1 MGTALPFFHGHGVRI
16 HVARPP
22 VRAHPGQYRRGEGMT
37 SSRPLRVC
45 LVDGPFGPH
54 LSRHGH
60 EVLELHPPPGIHD
73 IAALLD
79 ERGFTPD
86 LLLHTEQLGRRV
98 VLRGVQNLPCRTA
111 LWSVDSHLNAHW
123 QAHYGRLFDAVFT
136 TQRHLAGLFSENGSS
151 VALWLPWFGYRRP
164 FRPFCDRGIEV
175 GFVGRLGPQ
184 RPVRGYFA
192 DFLRSGFGARVA
204 TDLTAED
211 MSAMYADT
219 RLAPNEALF
228 GEINF
233 RLFETLSVGCL
244 GLTPAV
250 EDLAGLFEVGREV
263 ETYDSGWDLSEK
275 LRYYQARPD
284 TAEALARAGH
294 AAIAARHLAGH
305 RAEAFLLAMREAPG
319 RVRDAGRARLS
330 FHLALLGLMEAGLFP
345 DLAHGVETFLSRRAD
360 DPLAVAGLL
369 RLFRL
374 RGENTRLV
382 ELCKVVAARA
392 QAGGGDGRDPF
403 LMATAGLA
411 ALAAGA
417 FPLARILIR
426 PLWAGG
432 HPPAHAGRGGETP
445 RDICLLCAARLREAG
460 RVVRRGFVF
469 DADRHVPQT
478 AVEALIL
485 AHSLSPDD
493 LTVIRA
499 LDAALAPYRGVEQVR
514 LGLLSTLSLH
524 NPGDWRLA
532 LRLAQVNARMFR
544 LNQAGEELALARD
557 LARKAGEEKRFA
569 AMGQGLGLGRPGRGT
584 GGGEA

>member
-1 MGTALPFFHGHGVRI
+1 MTFSRPVRI
-16 HVARPP
+16 
-22 VRAHPGQYRRGEGMT
+22 
-37 SSRPLRVC
+37 C

-54 LSRHGH
+54 LGRHGH
-60 EVLELHPPPGIHD
+60 EVLELRPSPGIHD

-79 ERGFTPD
+79 ERGFAPD

-136 TQRHLAGLFSENGSS
+136 TQRHLAGLFSDSGSP
-151 VALWLPWFGYRRP
+151 AAIWLPWFGYRRP
-164 FRPFCDRGIEV
+164 FRPFADRGIEV

-184 RPVRGYFA
+184 RPVRGHFA
-192 DFLRSGFGARVA
+192 DFLRSGFGARIA
-204 TDLTAED
+204 SDLPTQD
-211 MSAMYADT
+211 MFEMYADT

-233 RLFETLSVGCL
+233 RLFETLSAGCL

-250 EDLAGLFEVGREV
+250 EDLDGLFETGREV
-263 ETYDSGWDLSEK
+263 ETYDSGWDLREK
-275 LRYYQARPD
+275 LRFYQARPD
-284 TAEALARAGH
+284 KAEVLARAGH

-305 RAEAFLLAMREAPG
+305 RAESFLAAMREAPG

-345 DLAHGVETFLSRRAD
+345 DMAHEVETFLSRRAD
-360 DPLAVAGLL
+360 DPRAVAGLV

-374 RGENTRLV
+374 RGENNRLV
-382 ELCKVVAARA
+382 ELCKVVAARQ
-392 QAGGGDGRDPF
+392 QAGGEIGRDPF
-403 LMATAGLA
+403 LMVTAGLA

-417 FPLARILIR
+417 VSLAGILVR
-426 PLWAGG
+426 GLRADG
-432 HPPAHAGRGGETP
+432 HAPGFAGRGGEP
-445 RDICLLCAARLREAG
+445 SRDICLLCAARLREAG

-485 AHSLSPDD
+485 AHSLCPHD

-514 LGLLSTLSLH
+514 LGLLSILSLH
-524 NPGDWRLA
+524 NPKDWRLA

-544 LNQAGEELALARD
+544 LDPAGEELALARD

-569 AMGQGLGLGRPGRGT
+569 AMGQGLGFGPHDCGI
-584 GGGEA
+584 GGSEV

>member
-1 MGTALPFFHGHGVRI
+1 
-16 HVARPP
+16 
-22 VRAHPGQYRRGEGMT
+22 
-37 SSRPLRVC
+37 
-45 LVDGPFGPH
+45 
-54 LSRHGH
+54 
-60 EVLELHPPPGIHD
+60 
-73 IAALLD
+73 LD

-345 DLAHGVETFLSRRAD
+345 DLAHVWETFLSRRAD
-360 DPLAVAGLL
+360 ILWLSPDCCGFSGCAGK
-369 RLFRL
+369 
-374 RGENTRLV
+374 TP
-382 ELCKVVAARA
+382 
-392 QAGGGDGRDPF
+392 AGGIVQGRRGQGAGRRGDRARSVPHGHGR
-403 LMATAGLA
+403 AA
-411 ALAAGA
+411 ALAAGL
-417 FPLARILIR
+417 FPCPGFWSA
-426 PLWAGG
+426 A
-432 HPPAHAGRGGETP
+432 AGRGPFTGYAGRSGETP
-445 RDICLLCAARLREAG
+445 RDICLLCAARMREAG

-485 AHSLSPDD
+485 AHSLSPDA

-514 LGLLSTLSLH
+514 LGLLSALSLH

-532 LRLAQVNARMFR
+532 LRLAQVTARMFR
-544 LNQAGEELALARD
+544 LDQAGEELTLARA
-557 LARKAGEEKRFA
+557 LARKAGEEERFA
-569 AMGQGLGLGRPGRGT
+569 AMGQGLGLGRHDVKRRGRSVGARRGSGKPRDKRRRARWFPWPAARLRSGCDGAGLLLFRRGGVRMAFAAGHRPAFFSCVQPST
-584 GGGEA
+584 GW